1 MPITFL
7 RKLTGIILHVHT
19 FCILFTQLNLLE
31 YAGNI
36 SCVSNYIIRR
46 APDFVSARLQIC
58 ARKYIVLRKV
68 HFCVSKKYIC
78 WLNIYKVVS
87 ATFIDLFPQDFL
99 TGGSKKISLRAQEV
113 QQTAATSLGRHVAI
127 AYWRD
132 QLGEDTSTRQT
143 YREWHLWG
151 WWLFQSYVPDFN
163 GKIIRAYVE

>member
-1 MPITFL
+1 MFYFIIYKKKVHNYTMNTVKALHCKL

-68 HFCVSKKYIC
+68 HFCVSKK
-78 WLNIYKVVS
+78 IY
-87 ATFIDLFPQDFL
+87 LL
-99 TGGSKKISLRAQEV
+99 TQHI
-113 QQTAATSLGRHVAI
+113 
-127 AYWRD
+127 
-132 QLGEDTSTRQT
+132 
-143 YREWHLWG
+143 
-151 WWLFQSYVPDFN
+151 QSRFRNFY
-163 GKIIRAYVE
+163 

>member
-1 MPITFL
+1 MGFASNFHVLCYEMYGLYTEFQSFVGAVKLDHAVSVSALIFFIIIFFYLFFFHTKGCQIL

-68 HFCVSKKYIC
+68 HFCVSKK
-78 WLNIYKVVS
+78 IY
-87 ATFIDLFPQDFL
+87 LL
-99 TGGSKKISLRAQEV
+99 TQHI
-113 QQTAATSLGRHVAI
+113 
-127 AYWRD
+127 
-132 QLGEDTSTRQT
+132 
-143 YREWHLWG
+143 
-151 WWLFQSYVPDFN
+151 QSRFRNFY
-163 GKIIRAYVE
+163 